1 MRVDVNWGKLTALSL
16 LLPVFSAAPASA
28 RRDVDE
34 SVRAERCARN
44 EVRML
49 EKALSHQLHLATPRA
64 LAPVNSL
71 VSAAH
76 AGQNPNAI
84 GIPRITLSGVNLSDR
99 AQHRAANRI
108 IDSFAVIPGR
118 AQLDLDLTSS
128 DRNITLPSKLFRD
141 QEWVTID
148 VGGAS
153 KTFSAGQVVTAAE
166 YVAIAQ
172 SMKTGSQS
180 LNLSDAGIAASG
192 EFSLGL
198 LKQPQAFRGISDL
211 VIPESVVAI
220 DDVSKGALR
229 ISGDLV
235 NRGEILGVSDTR
247 GRQGRIFADNILNMA
262 GAVISMDSTLRNGD
276 MTTAGF
282 IAGLVQ
288 LGELSREG
296 TKLLLN
302 ANNMIDNSGT
312 IFSAGNL
319 TMSAGE
325 LHNSGVI
332 FTGDSMSVETQKV
345 VNSGVVQSIG
355 AAMSLVATNAVETFS
370 VVNSGGRIDAGN
382 GHLYMSAATPIS
394 VIGGTLNAD
403 LVQFNSPNSAVNV
416 AVDSI
421 NGLVDVIAFTSAVH
435 VATGDLSI
443 SSIHVLDDPIFTN
456 SSGNITL
463 PATVTASGAPV
474 TAVAAGSILGASGG
488 TVINTF
494 SDNNNGGDVIL
505 LAGVSNTTNNGITTV
520 SGASGLTGSISG
532 ITSINSASGGNGN
545 GGSVTLGA
553 YGGTITVTGSITAD
567 GRRGGKVSIYSPGD
581 ISLGD
586 VTSIGAHDRVDY
598 ITIRT
603 VDPSLA
609 GVLKFDSTG
618 KLTQGSV
625 AGGTTYGGGSIVAG
639 NLESGARGGNGF
651 NSGNI
656 LMQAGGSVTT
666 GYLRAMGGGAPAKG
680 WALQG
685 YDYGSD
691 GGHGGNV
698 SVVSLNGGLTVN
710 GDINTSGGGGGGAN
724 HTAGG
729 TGGDGGNVLL
739 TAIADVVINGPVLA
753 PGGGGGGGV
762 GISSTDTAGGGGSL
776 GNGGGPNSGGL
787 FYAPPPYDG
796 PGMLDNGLNPHNPN
810 HPRFPY
816 AGMGGTNTAYD
827 IGCCGSGYGGD
838 AGNYGENG
846 DEGTFAPR
854 GYWNDTTP
862 KKGGAPGIGGN
873 ITITGRDIDV
883 TKTIQT
889 AFSTN
894 EDVNKSPYADFSIFT
909 HSQRGGGQINLTTSG
924 GNVASTVYAAASDLE
939 SNSPIIAA
947 QIRNG
952 SVTLAGRMRGDQVKL
967 NSQSLDTITAAGEI
981 IGAGDGSI
989 SITVGGAQK
998 TVTNG
1003 DLVTASEWIAL
1014 IQKGTTGAQSLALAS
1029 DGAANSGSFGIAAE
1043 SIQASGFSQLVVP
1056 ANVTA
1061 NLSAPSLV
1069 AANSVVNGVVNVVG
1083 NSTIQSN
1090 SLSVAG
1096 SIVAAEALT
1105 INSPQLNLASNS
1117 QIIAELL
1124 SIGGSSFLNINLVA
1138 GAVPGVVNL
1147 SGASITLG
1155 GNDQV
1160 LSFAN
1165 SFGNTSQLNFNAGQ
1179 TTIVGSTLTNSADST
1194 LQFNDG
1200 PAKVSLSGTHF
1211 TNNGTVKAYNSVG
1224 DGGSLSIESSASAFT
1239 FAGGILS
1246 VTAEGGEGNGG
1257 HLSILAPSAALTIN
1271 GGTLDASG
1279 SGGFSFEGGSVE
1291 IAARGL
1297 NIVGSPLVLK
1307 ADGTNGGYGG
1317 LVSVSTTGSDSD
1329 LIVDGGANHLQVSA
1343 HGGSGSGSGGT
1354 VRLSAGRNLLANSAS
1369 VDVSV
1374 KGPWGSGGS
1383 LELEA
1388 GTAGDGSVLYVGD
1401 ITADGKLIGNGG
1413 AVRIASNSSTPLVI
1427 GSATVNGVA
1436 GTVTARG
1443 TDGGSVTFENA
1454 GTGGI
1459 KIDDHNFVSVQAS
1472 NGHGGKLQFLT
1483 PNGNLDLAA
1492 GNYSVDGGLAN
1503 GWGGEILV
1511 DASTLSVS
1519 GTGGASLQANGG
1531 AEAAGGLV
1539 DLSVRAQSVYL
1550 SGDSLSVFATGGSSA
1565 SSGGDGGTVR
1575 VHAGGDLSIASGA
1588 VDAGAKGNAGNGG
1601 TYELW
1606 AGTSPSMS
1614 GRLLVDGNL
1623 DVSGKGNGAGG
1634 SVAIEIDSPEVFT
1647 VGGVGI
1653 VNGIT
1658 GSIIANGGGLGSAG
1672 SVSIANLGTDALSI
1686 LVNSAIDT
1694 GGGSAS
1700 FASHGDLSVVVP
1712 GSFNGQF
1719 TGLGDAVTFDNQHGD
1734 AIVAGIAAQDGEVR
1748 VTGNSVAI
1756 NGTIAGTG
1764 FMQVTSRS
1772 GVDVNADISVG
1783 NASLQA
1789 LGGSVRINEPLTATG
1804 NVTLEATDSVRF
1816 DSGGFIDASGIS
1828 IFSGDGG
1835 IISSTSSSVAA
1846 ASRVDLLSTAG
1857 DIGGLTP
1864 LIVDVSGSLSMFTS
1878 GTGSVNVKD
1887 VSTGKVSLLDSY
1899 AGGSFTF
1906 LASGPLDVNDILTLD
1921 GDISVT
1927 TLGGN
1932 FYVMPGSTISTAGG
1946 SVNLR
1951 SDDLAGSFK
1960 IGANSKIVASSTDV
1974 GAGNVFIGYGEQAT
1988 KLSKPKKRYKNID
2001 ITYAN
2006 GGGVYLSKGGLQ
2018 TSKPTSL
2025 FTADGGKIVFQNA
2038 SKRKKSAV
2046 SIGGGVEIS
2055 VNAPSATIASSFA
2068 SIASIPES
2076 GLVAHT
2082 TGVKAVTISSETL
2095 DSNADVLLNSPDVRF
2110 DSSNVPIASPVLPTD
2125 SYGDGP
2131 VQQADTTTISSIDS
2145 LEKSDQRIN
2154 LISTSDFHYDT
2165 TCGVSQPFNSAST
2178 FLFDRGVSEVPMEIG
2193 LWSHDQLVPD
2203 LTNSAAVSTSSLK
2216 QLRLNRGAVVF
2227 APAQDTDVKLP
2238 GMSLKLARNSVALV
2252 VATGEAVSI
2261 YDFDDRRKGSVVIE
2275 TPGERIALSPGQHVT
2290 IASGSD
2296 DFGDLNPL
2304 EAIPHRALSVSRTRT
2319 GKSMFSSEFSVV
2331 AAMQGLKPIAGVL
2344 SSKNN
2349 RSRQIAS
2356 NLMKTAAVILQLRP
2370 ADDFQI
2376 HAKPQLA
2383 AWQR

>member
-34 SVRAERCARN
+34 SVSAGRSARN

-49 EKALSHQLHLATPRA
+49 EKALSHQLHLSTPQA

-71 VSAAH
+71 ASAAH
-76 AGQNPNAI
+76 ARQNPNAI
-84 GIPRITLSGVNLSDR
+84 GIPCITLRGVNLSDR

-128 DRNITLPSKLFRD
+128 ERNITLPSKLFRD

-153 KTFSAGQVVTAAE
+153 KTFAAGQVVTAAE

-192 EFSLGL
+192 EFSLDL

-211 VIPESVVAI
+211 VIPESVIAI

-276 MTTAGF
+276 MTAAGF

-288 LGELSREG
+288 LGEFSREG

-394 VIGGTLNAD
+394 VIGGTLNAE

-435 VATGDLSI
+435 VATGNLSI

-463 PATVTASGAPV
+463 PANVTASGAPV

-488 TVINTF
+488 TVINTS

-532 ITSINSASGGNGN
+532 ITSINSASGGNGT
-545 GGSVTLGA
+545 GGTVTLGA

-618 KLTQGSV
+618 KLTQGGV

-666 GYLRAMGGGAPAKG
+666 GYLRAMGGGAPVKG

-691 GGHGGNV
+691 GGHGGNI

-729 TGGDGGNVLL
+729 TGGDGGNILL

-838 AGNYGENG
+838 VGNYGENG

-889 AFSTN
+889 AFATK
-894 EDVNKSPYADFSIFT
+894 EDINKSPYADFSIFT

-924 GNVASTVYAAASDLE
+924 GNVASTVYAGASDLE
-939 SNSPIIAA
+939 SSNPVIAA

-967 NSQSLDTITAAGEI
+967 NDQSLATTSAAGEI
-981 IGAGDGSI
+981 VGAGDGSI
-989 SITVGGAQK
+989 TITVGGAQK

-1014 IQKGTTGAQSLALAS
+1014 IQKGTTGAQSLQLAS
-1029 DGAANSGSFGIAAE
+1029 GGAANSGSFGIAAE
-1043 SIQASGFSQLVVP
+1043 NIPASGFSQLVVP

-1061 NLSAPSLV
+1061 NLSAPSLI

-1124 SIGGSSFLNINLVA
+1124 SIGGSSFLNINLTA
-1138 GAVPGVVNL
+1138 GPVPGVVNL
-1147 SGASITLG
+1147 SGVSISLG

-1160 LSFAN
+1160 ISFAN
-1165 SFGNTSQLNFNAGQ
+1165 SSGNTSQLNFNAGQ

-1224 DGGSLSIESSASAFT
+1224 DGGSLSVESSSSAFT
-1239 FAGGILS
+1239 FAGGNLS

-1297 NIVGSPLVLK
+1297 NIIGSPLVLK
-1307 ADGTNGGYGG
+1307 ADGVNGGYGG

-1343 HGGSGSGSGGT
+1343 HGGLGSGSGGT
-1354 VRLSAGRNLLANSAS
+1354 IRLSAGRNLLANSAS

-1383 LELEA
+1383 LDLEA

-1401 ITADGKLIGNGG
+1401 ISADGKLIGNGG
-1413 AVRIASNSSTPLVI
+1413 TVRIASNSSTPLVI

-1436 GTVTARG
+1436 GTVSAQG
-1443 TDGGSVTFENA
+1443 ADGGSVTFENA

-1459 KIDDHNFVSVQAS
+1459 RIDDHNFVSVQAS
-1472 NGHGGKLQFLT
+1472 GRGGKLQFAT

-1492 GNYSVDGGLAN
+1492 GDYSVGSAYGS
-1503 GWGGEILV
+1503 GGEILV
-1511 DASTLSVS
+1511 DASTLTVT
-1519 GTGGASLQANGG
+1519 GAGGASLQANGG

-1539 DLSVRAQSVYL
+1539 DLSVRDQSL
-1550 SGDSLSVFATGGSSA
+1550 SLSAGSLSVFATGGSSA

-1601 TYELW
+1601 AYELW

-1614 GRLLVDGNL
+1614 GKLLVDGNL
-1623 DVSGKGNGAGG
+1623 DASGKGNGAGG

-1658 GSIIANGGGLGSAG
+1658 GSIIANGGGIGSAG
-1672 SVSIANLGTDALSI
+1672 SVSIANRGTDALSI

-1719 TGLGDAVTFDNQHGD
+1719 TGLGDSVTFDNQHGD
-1734 AIVAGIAAQDGEVR
+1734 AIIAGIAAQDGEVR
-1748 VTGNSVAI
+1748 VTGDSVAI

-1783 NASLQA
+1783 NASLRA
-1789 LGGSVRINEPLTATG
+1789 LGGSVRVNEHLTATG

-1828 IFSGDGG
+1828 ILSGDGG
-1835 IISSTSSSVAA
+1835 IISSTSSSVAT

-1857 DIGGLTP
+1857 NIGGLTP

-1946 SVNLR
+1946 SVTLR

-2006 GGGVYLSKGGLQ
+2006 GGGIYLSKGGLQ
-2018 TSKPTSL
+2018 TAKPTSK

-2055 VNAPSATIASSFA
+2055 ANAPSATVASSFA

-2076 GLVAHT
+2076 RLVAHAT
-2082 TGVKAVTISSETL
+2082 SVKATVSSEAL
-2095 DSNADVLLNSPDVRF
+2095 DSRANDLLNSHDVTF
-2110 DSSNVPIASPVLPTD
+2110 DSNHVSIASPVLPTD
-2125 SYGDGP
+2125 AYGGGP
-2131 VQQADTTTISSIDS
+2131 VKQADTTNISSIDL
-2145 LEKSDQRIN
+2145 LETSDLRIN
-2154 LISTSDFHYDT
+2154 LISTSDFHADT
-2165 TCGVSQPFNSAST
+2165 SGGVSQPFNSAST
-2178 FLFDRGVSEVPMEIG
+2178 FLHDRDVTEVPMEIG
-2193 LWSHDQLVPD
+2193 LWSHDQLVPE
-2203 LTNSAAVSTSSLK
+2203 LANSAAVSTFSLN

-2252 VATGEAVSI
+2252 VATGDAVSI

-2296 DFGDLNPL
+2296 DFANLNPL

-2370 ADDFQI
+2370 ADDFQV